1 MINEKANLEDIRRKA
16 TEEGFSPMR
25 EVAIE
30 KIRSG
35 ITTYDEVS
43 HATRLEL

>member
-1 MINEKANLEDIRRKA
+1 
-16 TEEGFSPMR
+16 
-25 EVAIE
+25 VAIE

-43 HATRLEL
+43 HATRLEF

>member
-1 MINEKANLEDIRRKA
+1 MINEKANLEDIRRRA

-25 EVAIE
+25 EIAIE

-35 ITTYDEVS
+35 LTTYEEVS
-43 HATRLEL
+43 HATRLEI